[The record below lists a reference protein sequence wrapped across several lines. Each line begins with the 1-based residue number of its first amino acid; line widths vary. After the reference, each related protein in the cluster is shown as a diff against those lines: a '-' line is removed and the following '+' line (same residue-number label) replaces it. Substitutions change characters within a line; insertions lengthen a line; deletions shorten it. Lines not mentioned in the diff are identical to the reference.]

1 MRHFFWNC
9 FAVTGSVDA
18 YLLYKDAE
26 ALANDSANE
35 MPDGQDEGEET

>member
-1 MRHFFWNC
+1 MREFFWNC

-26 ALANDSANE
+26 ALANDSA
-35 MPDGQDEGEET
+35 EETPDDRDEEEIT